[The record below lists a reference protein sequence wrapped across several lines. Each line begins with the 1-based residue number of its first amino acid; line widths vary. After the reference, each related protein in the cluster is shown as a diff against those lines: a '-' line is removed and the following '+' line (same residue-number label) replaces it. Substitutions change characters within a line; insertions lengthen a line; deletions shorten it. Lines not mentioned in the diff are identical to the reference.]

1 MNIHVIG
8 GKMSKIWSFFMIV
21 AIVYFFIIGNVT
33 QVLNVTINSSKSA
46 IENVIT
52 LASIMCF
59 WSGIFKV
66 FESTSLMKKFSKIL
80 KYPINLIFGKNNL
93 SEESINYISLNMAS
107 NMLGLGNA
115 STINGIKAI
124 KSLQKENNDKTKP
137 NNLMTTFVLINT
149 ASIQLIP
156 TTIISLRSTYNSTN
170 PNGVIIPV
178 LTISITALIAG
189 IFSIKFLNKRI

>member
-8 GKMSKIWSFFMIV
+8 GKMSKIWSFFMII

>member
-8 GKMSKIWSFFMIV
+8 GKMSKIWSFFMII

-156 TTIISLRSTYNSTN
+156 TTIISLRLTYNSIN
-170 PNGVIIPV
+170 PNGVIVPV
-178 LTISITALIAG
+178 LIISITALIAG

>member
-1 MNIHVIG
+1 
-8 GKMSKIWSFFMIV
+8 MSKIWSFFIII

-33 QVLNVTINSSKSA
+33 QVLNVIINSSKSA

-124 KSLQKENNDKTKP
+124 KSLQKENKDKTKP

-170 PNGVIIPV
+170 PNGVIVPV
-178 LTISITALIAG
+178 LIISITALIAG
-189 IFSIKFLNKRI
+189 IFSIKLLNKRI